1 MIDNNKGGEKMV
13 DVKEIKSIELVPFTL
28 MTSSIGAILAIIYAI
43 ILLITFGALAA
54 FIPGAALIF
63 ASLGISMIILY
74 PIGTFL
80 VYITLSFVT
89 ALIYNMLVPRL
100 GGVKLGLEGD
110 QVTSLPVVS
119 FALILA
125 AVGAV
130 WAFIIGLVLTAVILP
145 LTTIISTVIPLASQL
160 AVAAINT
167 ATSILSMSNATGNL
181 TVNATNLTAANL
193 PNGSA
198 VGTGGVVVAL
208 MLIIGLPI
216 AVFVFGFIGSAL
228 AGIFYNFII
237 PKVGGVRLLLA
248 PAGTAHEIT
257 SIPVVAASLA
267 LASVAL
273 IFGIIMGI
281 LGLISMVAAGNAVM
295 GVETLIIDIIRYF
308 VGTFIMVAIITI
320 IYNFLA
326 PRIGGVQLGL
336 E

>member
-1 MIDNNKGGEKMV
+1 MV
-13 DVKEIKSIELVPFTL
+13 DIKEIKTIELVPFTL
-28 MTSSIGAILAIIYAI
+28 MTSSIAAIIGLIYAI

-54 FIPGAALIF
+54 FIPGVALIF

-74 PIGTFL
+74 PIGAFL
-80 VYITLSFVT
+80 VYTTLSFIT

-110 QVTSLPVVS
+110 QVTSLPVVP

-125 AVGAV
+125 GVSAI
-130 WAFIIGLVLTAVILP
+130 WAFIIGLLLTAVILP
-145 LTTIISTVIPLASQL
+145 LTTIISTIIPIASQL
-160 AVAAINT
+160 AVATINNV
-167 ATSILSMSNATGNL
+167 TSILSMSNATNL

-198 VGTGGVVVAL
+198 VGTAGVVLAL

-216 AVFVFGFIGSAL
+216 AVFVLGFIGSAL
-228 AGIFYNFII
+228 AAIFYNFMI
-237 PKVGGVRLLLA
+237 PRVGGVRLIFA
-248 PAGTAHEIT
+248 SAGTAHEIT

-267 LASVAL
+267 IASVAL
-273 IFGIIMGI
+273 IFGIIIGI
-281 LGLISMVAAGNAVM
+281 IELISIAAAGNAIL
-295 GVETLIIDIIRYF
+295 GVETLIYEILRYF
-308 VGTFIMVAIITI
+308 IGTFIMVAIVTI

-326 PRIGGVQLGL
+326 TRIGGVQLGL

>member
-1 MIDNNKGGEKMV
+1 MV

-28 MTSSIGAILAIIYAI
+28 MTSSIGAILGLIYAI
-43 ILLITFGALAA
+43 ILLITFGTLAA
-54 FIPGAALIF
+54 FLPGAALIF

-74 PIGTFL
+74 PIGTFIA
-80 VYITLSFVT
+80 YTALSFIT

-110 QVTSLPVVS
+110 QVKSLPVMS
-119 FALILA
+119 FALILS
-125 AVGAV
+125 AVGAI
-130 WAFIIGLVLTAVILP
+130 WALIIGLLLTAVILP

-160 AVAAINT
+160 FASVVNN

-181 TVNATNLTAANL
+181 TVNATNISATNL

-198 VGTGGVVVAL
+198 VGTSGVIIAL

-216 AVFVFGFIGSAL
+216 AVFIVGFIGNAL
-228 AGIFYNFII
+228 AAIFYNAII
-237 PKVGGVRLLLA
+237 PRVGGLRLILA

-257 SIPVVAASLA
+257 NIPVVAASLA
-267 LASVAL
+267 IAAVAL
-273 IFGIIMGI
+273 IFGIIAGI
-281 LGLISMVAAGNAVM
+281 LGLISMAAAGHASA
-295 GVETLIIDIIRYF
+295 GVVTLIFDIIRYF
-308 VGTFIMVAIITI
+308 VGTFIMVAIVTI

-336 E
+336 K